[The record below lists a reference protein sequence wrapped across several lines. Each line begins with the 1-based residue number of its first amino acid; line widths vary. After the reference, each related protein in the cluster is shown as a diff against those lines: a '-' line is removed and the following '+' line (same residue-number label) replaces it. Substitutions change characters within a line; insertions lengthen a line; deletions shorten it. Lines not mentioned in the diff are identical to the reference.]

1 MTTGASAASMM
12 LRYGYVNAKEAIDT
26 VVLMPVDDVKKRD
39 MRARIMRWAKALKGR
54 GYELLEG

>member
-1 MTTGASAASMM
+1 M

-39 MRARIMRWAKALKGR
+39 MRARIMRWAKSLKGR

>member
-1 MTTGASAASMM
+1 MM